1 MLILGTLILILSTFN
16 LQTTREVKEIFRI
29 GIVLLLQVGVAL
41 YDSIQLDFIA
51 GGLGIYNDMLVV
63 TSYTKAVEG
72 LIFIMGVGFLYAL
85 KEHIPRTVGA
95 EGSPKGLPNKSG
107 SLFVNLRKPVE
118 LLVLVL
124 LNILG
129 LILFMQ

>member
-95 EGSPKGLPNKSG
+95 EGS
-107 SLFVNLRKPVE
+107 LFVNLRKPVE